1 MSLKYTGT
9 QINYYFICKRKLW
22 YFSNY
27 IQMEQESELVELG
40 KFIHETSYQR
50 EKKEIMV
57 DNTITI
63 DFTGNDK
70 IIHEVKKSNKI
81 EKAHIWQLKY
91 YLYYLKQ
98 KGVPNVTG
106 ELNYPKLKKTEK
118 VSLTDNNEK
127 ELKKIFSNID
137 EIINRD
143 TPPPHINR
151 SFCKKCAYYEFC
163 YV

>member
-1 MSLKYTGT
+1 MNLKYTGT

-27 IQMEQESELVELG
+27 IQMEQDSELVELG
-40 KFIHETSYQR
+40 KFLHETTYQR
-50 EKKEIMV
+50 EKKEVRI
-57 DNTITI
+57 DNTIAI

-98 KGVPNVTG
+98 KGIPNITG

-118 VSLTDNNEK
+118 VSLTDNDAK
-127 ELKKIFSNID
+127 ELKKIFAGIHK
-137 EIINRD
+137 IINQEH
-143 TPPPHINR
+143 PPSPINK

>member
-1 MSLKYTGT
+1 
-9 QINYYFICKRKLW
+9 
-22 YFSNY
+22 
-27 IQMEQESELVELG
+27 MEQESELVELG

-57 DNTITI
+57 DNTIVI

-98 KGVPNVTG
+98 KGILNVTG
-106 ELNYPKLKKTEK
+106 ELNYPKLKKIEK

-143 TPPPHINR
+143 TPPPHINK

>member
-57 DNTITI
+57 DDTIVI
-63 DFTGNDK
+63 DFAGGDK

-81 EKAHIWQLKY
+81 EEAHIWQLKY

-98 KGVPNVTG
+98 KGVLNVTG
-106 ELNYPKLKKTEK
+106 ELNYPKLKMIEK
-118 VSLTDNNEK
+118 ISLTDNDEK
-127 ELKKIFSNID
+127 ELKKILANIN
-137 EIINRD
+137 EIISQKV
-143 TPPPHINR
+143 PPHAINK

>member
-1 MSLKYTGT
+1 MTLKYTGT

-40 KFIHETSYQR
+40 KFLHETSYQR
-50 EKKEIMV
+50 EKKEIRI
-57 DNTITI
+57 DNTIAI

-98 KGVPNVTG
+98 KGIPNVTG

-118 VSLTDNNEK
+118 VSLAEDDEK

-143 TPPPHINR
+143 TPPSPINK

>member
-1 MSLKYTGT
+1 
-9 QINYYFICKRKLW
+9 
-22 YFSNY
+22 
-27 IQMEQESELVELG
+27 MEQESELVELG
-40 KFIHETSYQR
+40 KFLHETSYQR
-50 EKKEIMV
+50 EKKEIMI

-63 DFTGNDK
+63 DFTDNDK

-98 KGVPNVTG
+98 KGVPDVIG
-106 ELNYPKLKKTEK
+106 ELNYPKLKKIEK
-118 VSLTDNNEK
+118 VSLTNNDEK
-127 ELKKIFSNID
+127 ELKKIFVGIN
-137 EIINRD
+137 EIISQEV
-143 TPPPHINR
+143 PPPAINK